1 MRSYYFV
8 ILSGHVCKSI
18 LSSIVKI
25 YICIIYMKYPK
36 DDNGYY
42 VIDGQK
48 YKELVGTRAKVW
60 HGTAYKTSGG
70 LLKQDLVKNKHGDI
84 VSKVKHEQE
93 SELSNLL
100 KHGYGHRTDGK
111 FGYEKVK
118 PITERS
124 KSKKT
129 TKSKTKK
136 SKKTTDEVPNQQG
149 GYNGYGTG
157 FASNAALVGGK
168 RRTAHHRRHKH
179 SVGGGSDP
187 FDPDALVGGRRKKHI
202 RSTRRSGGGYSGTPG
217 LFL

>member
-1 MRSYYFV
+1 
-8 ILSGHVCKSI
+8 
-18 LSSIVKI
+18 
-25 YICIIYMKYPK
+25 MKYPK

-70 LLKQDLVKNKHGDI
+70 LLKQDLIKNKHGDI

-100 KHGYGHRTDGK
+100 KHGYGFRTDGK

-118 PITERS
+118 PVTERS
-124 KSKKT
+124 KSKKAAT
-129 TKSKTKK
+129 QSKTKK
-136 SKKTTDEVPNQQG
+136 SKKTSSDDAAQQG
-149 GYNGYGTG
+149 GYAGYTLENGFG
-157 FASNAALVGGK
+157 SNAASFGGK
-168 RRTAHHRRHKH
+168 RRTAHRKHHKH
-179 SVGGGSDP
+179 TRGGSSDP
-187 FDPDALVGGRRKKHI
+187 FDPDALVGGRRKKHS
-202 RSTRRSGGGYSGTPG
+202 RSTRKSGGGYSGTSG